1 MKNIRKLQMLLILSL
16 FMMIIM
22 GSVNASDNS
31 DLSNEEETLSLQ
43 EEVNVVEE
51 NSNSDMSNV
60 VEDTAKAYKS
70 YDENILGDAV
80 DSKDI
85 MSSNEDIIIRNVSV
99 DKKAVYGKDLSVN
112 VKGNIATE
120 DDAKLYNVMVGISHI
135 GVSATNNTVL
145 SDDGSFNLNLDLGVL
160 PVNNYQLLVSVYN
173 NEGTIF
179 SQTFDNLISVVP
191 DNVSVN
197 VDDTHV
203 VYGMDDSIMINGNVV
218 NDGAGV
224 NWTGQVNV
232 TMGDYKYDL
241 INVQDGRFQVKVDN
255 INSYN
260 AGNYTI
266 TVKDASGNENYTFKQ
281 DMFSFENKLTVDK
294 ANVSGSLKEV
304 NITYG
309 DYSLIKISGTISNST
324 YGLQY
329 NGKIN
334 VTVGNRKYSNIDVIN
349 GNFTVNIDNIADYD
363 SGNYTVRI
371 VEGETNENYTFK
383 EFIFENSLIINK
395 RTIEIYNVTVKSI
408 EYRSTDIVYVTGNVN
423 KTQYGRDYRGIITVT
438 IGGKTNYGLA
448 GDGKFNISIEGVGRF
463 HVGNYTVTVKGS
475 DTVNYNEIAPN
486 NETEL

>member
-31 DLSNEEETLSLQ
+31 DLSNESETLPLQ
-43 EEVNVVEE
+43 EVNVVEE
-51 NSNSDMSNV
+51 DSNTDMSNA
-60 VEDTAKAYKS
+60 VEDTANKAYKS
-70 YDENILGDAV
+70 YNENILGNSI
-80 DSKDI
+80 DSDI
-85 MSSNEDIIIRNVSV
+85 MSADEEVIIKNVSV
-99 DKKAVYGKDLSVN
+99 DKEAVYGKDLSVN
-112 VKGNIATE
+112 IKGNITTE
-120 DDAKLYNVMVGISHI
+120 DDAKLYNVIVGIPHI
-135 GVSATNNTVL
+135 GISATNSTVL
-145 SDDGSFNLNLDLGVL
+145 SDDGSFSLNLDLGIL
-160 PVNNYQLLVSVYN
+160 PVNNYQLLVSVYKD
-173 NEGTIF
+173 EETIF
-179 SQTFDNLISVVP
+179 SQTFDDMVHVIP
-191 DNVSVN
+191 DNVTVN
-197 VDDTHV
+197 VDDTNV
-203 VYGMDDSIMINGNVV
+203 VYGMADSIMINGSVV

-232 TMGDYKYDL
+232 TIGDYKYDI

-255 INSYN
+255 IKSYK

-304 NITYG
+304 SITYG
-309 DYSLIKISGTISNST
+309 DYSLINAYGTISNST
-324 YGLQY
+324 YGLKY

-363 SGNYTVRI
+363 SGNYTVLI

-383 EFIFENSLIINK
+383 EFVFENSLIINK

-423 KTQYGRDYRGIITVT
+423 KTHYGKDYNGIITVT
-438 IGGKTNYGLA
+438 MVEKQI
-448 GDGKFNISIEGVGRF
+448 
-463 HVGNYTVTVKGS
+463 TVKQMEANS
-475 DTVNYNEIAPN
+475 IYQLKVLEDSMW
-486 NETEL
+486 ETTL